1 MRTHYDN
8 LHVSEKASPEVIK
21 GAYKALSQKW
31 HPDKHP
37 DQREKAERYFK
48 IISRAF
54 ELLSDPKAR
63 AEYDAWLAA
72 QRSTSEPIPE
82 AEQVDEPVPRQSQ
95 RVTTQA
101 QVYQEGSADIQPA
114 AVTSSSWIAR
124 LWRGEEGL
132 GMTFWL
138 YGIVGM
144 MLVSIASFILA
155 IAIAEDRGDTAS
167 IIRTSQNIYIPYF
180 IFISICVFRAF
191 RRALNTPG
199 DAPHA
204 SPHESL
210 RSEPEQSL
218 LKRLLTGKIQARY
231 VIAFGI
237 VAPTITLP
245 ILFRL
250 AFEPPNYEEMV
261 MRIYTLCAPIL
272 LSCAYIMWSSNKHE
286 VGRRKSAI
294 LGCTAVF
301 TAIVLLIAYTF

>member
-21 GAYKALSQKW
+21 GAYKALAQKW

-48 IISRAF
+48 IITRAF
-54 ELLSDPKAR
+54 EVLSDPKVR
-63 AEYDAWLAA
+63 AEYDAWLQA

-82 AEQVDEPVPRQSQ
+82 VEQVDEPLPRQSQ
-95 RVTTQA
+95 QVTTRAQA
-101 QVYQEGSADIQPA
+101 YQEGLADIQPP
-114 AVTSSSWIAR
+114 AVSSNSWLIR
-124 LWRGEEGL
+124 LWRGEVGL
-132 GMTFWL
+132 GMTFWF

-167 IIRTSQNIYIPYF
+167 IIRISQNIYIPYF

-199 DAPHA
+199 DAL
-204 SPHESL
+204 HESL

-218 LKRLLTGKIQARY
+218 LEKLLTGKIQARY

-237 VAPTITLP
+237 VAPTIALS

-250 AFEPPNYEEMV
+250 AFEPPNHEEVV

-301 TAIVLLIAYTF
+301 AALVLLIAYTF